1 MIFLEEVEEVYDLL
15 REFNGV
21 SVTARVILS
30 AVLGGLVGSERGR
43 RGRAAG
49 MRTHVLVCLGATMTS
64 MVGLYSAEVLGFSN
78 DPLRVSAQ
86 VISGIG
92 FLGAGT
98 IMTRSHA
105 QITGLTTAAG
115 LWATASLGLCIG
127 TGFYGGVLAA
137 FLVIMVTML
146 ALPSLERKRRTRRE
160 YVSYYLEL
168 DSIKRTNT
176 FYERIAS
183 VPEAEVQIMPARSGL
198 QGNVGLEL
206 TLPEDCREAEEL
218 VVGLRREEYV
228 LLLVPVGKY

>member
-1 MIFLEEVEEVYDLL
+1 MFLELEEAIDLL
-15 REFNGV
+15 QEFNGV
-21 SVTARVILS
+21 SVTVRVLL
-30 AVLGGLVGSERGR
+30 ADVLGGLVGSERGR

-49 MRTHVLVCLGATMTS
+49 MRTHVLVCLGAAMTS
-64 MVGLYSAEVLGFSN
+64 MVGLYSAEVLGFTN

-98 IMTRSHA
+98 IMTRNHA

-137 FLVIMVTML
+137 FLVILVTMV

-160 YVSYYLEL
+160 YVCYYLEL
-168 DSIKRTNT
+168 DNVKRTDD
-176 FYERIAS
+176 FYEQITP
-183 VPEAEVQIMPARSGL
+183 VPEAEVQIVPARSGL
-198 QGNVGLEL
+198 PGNVGLEL
-206 TLPEDCREAEEL
+206 TIPADWEESQQMLED
-218 VVGLRREEYV
+218 LRKQDYI
-228 LLLVPVGKY
+228 LLLIPVAKY

>member
-1 MIFLEEVEEVYDLL
+1 MLLELEEAIDLL
-15 REFNGV
+15 QEFNGV
-21 SVTARVILS
+21 SVTVRVLLA

-49 MRTHVLVCLGATMTS
+49 MRTHVLVCLGAAMTS
-64 MVGLYSAEVLGFSN
+64 MVGLYSAEVLGFTN

-98 IMTRSHA
+98 IMTRNHA

-137 FLVIMVTML
+137 FLVILVTMV

-160 YVSYYLEL
+160 YVCYYLEL
-168 DSIKRTNT
+168 DNVKRTDD
-176 FYERIAS
+176 FYELITP
-183 VPEAEVQIMPARSGL
+183 VPEAEVQIVPARSGL
-198 QGNVGLEL
+198 PGNVGLEL
-206 TLPEDCREAEEL
+206 TIPADWEESQQMLED
-218 VVGLRREEYV
+218 LRKQDYI
-228 LLLVPVGKY
+228 LLLIPVAKY

>member
-1 MIFLEEVEEVYDLL
+1 MLLELEGAIGLL
-15 REFNGV
+15 QEFNGV
-21 SVTARVILS
+21 SVTVRVLLA

-49 MRTHVLVCLGATMTS
+49 MRTHVLVCLGAAMTS
-64 MVGLYSAEVLGFSN
+64 MVGLYSAEILGFTN

-98 IMTRSHA
+98 IMTRNHA

-137 FLVIMVTML
+137 FLVILVTMV

-160 YVSYYLEL
+160 YVCYYLEL
-168 DSIKRTNT
+168 DNVKRTDD
-176 FYERIAS
+176 FYEQITP
-183 VPEAEVQIMPARSGL
+183 VPEAEVQIVPARSGL
-198 QGNVGLEL
+198 PGNVGLEL
-206 TLPEDCREAEEL
+206 TIPADWEESQQMLED
-218 VVGLRREEYV
+218 LRKQDYI
-228 LLLVPVGKY
+228 LLLIPVAKY

>member
-1 MIFLEEVEEVYDLL
+1 MLLELEEVIDLL
-15 REFNGV
+15 QEFNGV
-21 SVTARVILS
+21 SVTVRVLLA

-49 MRTHVLVCLGATMTS
+49 MRTHVLVCLGAAMTS
-64 MVGLYSAEVLGFSN
+64 MVGLYSAEVLGFTN

-98 IMTRSHA
+98 IMTRNHA

-137 FLVIMVTML
+137 FLVILVTMV

-160 YVSYYLEL
+160 YVCYYLEL
-168 DSIKRTNT
+168 DNVKRTDD
-176 FYERIAS
+176 FYEQITP
-183 VPEAEVQIMPARSGL
+183 VPEAEVQIVPTRSGL
-198 QGNVGLEL
+198 PGNVGLEL
-206 TLPEDCREAEEL
+206 TIPADWEESQQMLED
-218 VVGLRREEYV
+218 LRKQDYI
-228 LLLVPVGKY
+228 LLLIPVAKY

>member
-1 MIFLEEVEEVYDLL
+1 MLLELEEAIDLL
-15 REFNGV
+15 QEFNGV
-21 SVTARVILS
+21 SVTVRVLL
-30 AVLGGLVGSERGR
+30 AAALGGLVGSERGR

-49 MRTHVLVCLGATMTS
+49 MRTHVLVCLGAAMTS
-64 MVGLYSAEVLGFSN
+64 MVGLYSAEVLGFTN

-98 IMTRSHA
+98 IMTRNHA

-137 FLVIMVTML
+137 FLVILVTMV

-160 YVSYYLEL
+160 YVCYYLEL
-168 DSIKRTNT
+168 DNVKRTDD
-176 FYERIAS
+176 FYEQITP
-183 VPEAEVQIMPARSGL
+183 VPEAEVQIVPARSGL
-198 QGNVGLEL
+198 PGNVGLEL
-206 TLPEDCREAEEL
+206 TIPADWEESQQMLED
-218 VVGLRREEYV
+218 LRKQDYI
-228 LLLVPVGKY
+228 LLLIPVAKY

>member
-1 MIFLEEVEEVYDLL
+1 MFLELEEAIDLL
-15 REFNGV
+15 QEFNGV
-21 SVTARVILS
+21 SVTVRVLLA

-49 MRTHVLVCLGATMTS
+49 MRTHVLVCLGAAMTS
-64 MVGLYSAEVLGFSN
+64 MVGLYSAEVLGFTN

-98 IMTRSHA
+98 IMTRNHA

-137 FLVIMVTML
+137 FLVILVTMV

-160 YVSYYLEL
+160 YVCYYLEL
-168 DSIKRTNT
+168 DNVKRTDD
-176 FYERIAS
+176 FYELITP
-183 VPEAEVQIMPARSGL
+183 VPEAEVQIVPARSGL
-198 QGNVGLEL
+198 PGNVGLEL
-206 TLPEDCREAEEL
+206 TIPADWEESQQMLED
-218 VVGLRREEYV
+218 LRKQDYI
-228 LLLVPVGKY
+228 LLLIPVAKY

>member
-1 MIFLEEVEEVYDLL
+1 MLLELEEAIDLL
-15 REFNGV
+15 QEFNGV
-21 SVTARVILS
+21 SVTVRVLLA

-49 MRTHVLVCLGATMTS
+49 MRTHVLVCLGAAMTS
-64 MVGLYSAEVLGFSN
+64 MVGLYSAEVLGFTN

-98 IMTRSHA
+98 IMTRNHA

-115 LWATASLGLCIG
+115 LWATDSLGLCIG

-137 FLVIMVTML
+137 FLVILVTMV

-160 YVSYYLEL
+160 YVCYYLEL
-168 DSIKRTNT
+168 DNVKRTDD
-176 FYERIAS
+176 FYEQITP
-183 VPEAEVQIMPARSGL
+183 VPEAEVQIVPARSGL
-198 QGNVGLEL
+198 PGNVGLEL
-206 TLPEDCREAEEL
+206 TIPADWEESQQMLED
-218 VVGLRREEYV
+218 LRKQDYI
-228 LLLVPVGKY
+228 LLLIPVAKY

>member
-1 MIFLEEVEEVYDLL
+1 MFLELEEAIDLL
-15 REFNGV
+15 QEFNGV
-21 SVTARVILS
+21 SVTVRVLLA

-49 MRTHVLVCLGATMTS
+49 MRTHVLVCLGAAMTS
-64 MVGLYSAEVLGFSN
+64 MVGLYSAEVLGFTN

-98 IMTRSHA
+98 IMTRNHA

-137 FLVIMVTML
+137 FLVILVTMV

-160 YVSYYLEL
+160 YVCYYLEL
-168 DSIKRTNT
+168 DNVKRTDD
-176 FYERIAS
+176 FYEQITP
-183 VPEAEVQIMPARSGL
+183 VPEAEVQIVPARSGL
-198 QGNVGLEL
+198 PGNVGLEL
-206 TLPEDCREAEEL
+206 TIPADWEESQQMLED
-218 VVGLRREEYV
+218 LRKQDYI
-228 LLLVPVGKY
+228 LLLIPVAKY

>member
-1 MIFLEEVEEVYDLL
+1 MFLELEEAIDLL
-15 REFNGV
+15 QEFNGV
-21 SVTARVILS
+21 SVTVRVLLA

-49 MRTHVLVCLGATMTS
+49 MRTHVLVCLGAAMTS
-64 MVGLYSAEVLGFSN
+64 MVGLYSAEILGFTN

-98 IMTRSHA
+98 IMTRNHA

-137 FLVIMVTML
+137 FLVILVTMV

-160 YVSYYLEL
+160 YVCYYLEL
-168 DSIKRTNT
+168 DNVKRTDD
-176 FYERIAS
+176 FYEQITP
-183 VPEAEVQIMPARSGL
+183 VPEAEVQIVPARSGL
-198 QGNVGLEL
+198 PGNVGLEL
-206 TLPEDCREAEEL
+206 TIPADWEESQQMLED
-218 VVGLRREEYV
+218 LRKQDYI
-228 LLLVPVGKY
+228 LLLIPVAKY

>member
-1 MIFLEEVEEVYDLL
+1 MFLELEEAIDLL
-15 REFNGV
+15 QEFNGV
-21 SVTARVILS
+21 SVTVRVLLA

-49 MRTHVLVCLGATMTS
+49 MRTHVLVCLGAAMTS
-64 MVGLYSAEVLGFSN
+64 MVGLYSAEVLGFTN

-98 IMTRSHA
+98 IMTRNHA

-127 TGFYGGVLAA
+127 TGFYGGVLAG
-137 FLVIMVTML
+137 FLVILVTMV

-160 YVSYYLEL
+160 YVCYYLEL
-168 DSIKRTNT
+168 DNVKRTDD
-176 FYERIAS
+176 FYEQITP
-183 VPEAEVQIMPARSGL
+183 VPEAEVQIVPARSGL
-198 QGNVGLEL
+198 PGNVGLEL
-206 TLPEDCREAEEL
+206 TIPADWEESQQMLED
-218 VVGLRREEYV
+218 LRKQDYI
-228 LLLVPVGKY
+228 LLLIPVAKY

>member
-1 MIFLEEVEEVYDLL
+1 MLLELEEAIDLL
-15 REFNGV
+15 QEFNGV
-21 SVTARVILS
+21 SVTVRVLLA

-49 MRTHVLVCLGATMTS
+49 MRTHVLVCLGAAMTS
-64 MVGLYSAEVLGFSN
+64 MVGLYSAEVLGFTN

-98 IMTRSHA
+98 IMTRNHA

-127 TGFYGGVLAA
+127 TGFYGVVLAA
-137 FLVIMVTML
+137 FLVILVTMV

-160 YVSYYLEL
+160 YVCYYLEL
-168 DSIKRTNT
+168 DNVKRTDD
-176 FYERIAS
+176 FYEQITP
-183 VPEAEVQIMPARSGL
+183 VPEAEVQIVPARSGL
-198 QGNVGLEL
+198 PGNVGLEL
-206 TLPEDCREAEEL
+206 TIPADWEESQQMLED
-218 VVGLRREEYV
+218 LRKQDYI
-228 LLLVPVGKY
+228 LLLIPVAKY

>member
-1 MIFLEEVEEVYDLL
+1 MLLELEEAIDLL
-15 REFNGV
+15 QEFNGV
-21 SVTARVILS
+21 SVTVRVLLA

-49 MRTHVLVCLGATMTS
+49 MRTHVLVCLGAAMTS
-64 MVGLYSAEVLGFSN
+64 MVGLYSAEILGFTN

-98 IMTRSHA
+98 IMTRNHA

-137 FLVIMVTML
+137 FLVILVTMV

-160 YVSYYLEL
+160 YVCYYLEL
-168 DSIKRTNT
+168 DNVKRTDD
-176 FYERIAS
+176 FYEQITP
-183 VPEAEVQIMPARSGL
+183 VPEAEVQIVPARSGL
-198 QGNVGLEL
+198 PGNVGLEL
-206 TLPEDCREAEEL
+206 TIPADWEESQQILED
-218 VVGLRREEYV
+218 LRKQDYI
-228 LLLVPVGKY
+228 LLLIPVAKY

>member
-1 MIFLEEVEEVYDLL
+1 MLLELEEAIDLL
-15 REFNGV
+15 QEFNGV
-21 SVTARVILS
+21 SVTVRVLLA

-49 MRTHVLVCLGATMTS
+49 MRTHVLVCLGAAMTS
-64 MVGLYSAEVLGFSN
+64 MVGLYSAEVLGFTN

-98 IMTRSHA
+98 IMTRNHA

-137 FLVIMVTML
+137 FLVILVTMV

-160 YVSYYLEL
+160 YVCYYLEL
-168 DSIKRTNT
+168 DNVKRTDD
-176 FYERIAS
+176 FYEQIS
-183 VPEAEVQIMPARSGL
+183 PVPEAEVQIVPARSGL
-198 QGNVGLEL
+198 PGNVGLEL
-206 TLPEDCREAEEL
+206 TIPADWEESQQMLED
-218 VVGLRREEYV
+218 LRKQDYI
-228 LLLVPVGKY
+228 LLLIPVAKY

>member
-1 MIFLEEVEEVYDLL
+1 MLLELEEAIDLL
-15 REFNGV
+15 QEFNGV
-21 SVTARVILS
+21 SVTVRVLLA

-49 MRTHVLVCLGATMTS
+49 MRTHVLVCLGAAMTS
-64 MVGLYSAEVLGFSN
+64 MVGLYSAEVLGFTN

-98 IMTRSHA
+98 IMTRNHA

-137 FLVIMVTML
+137 FLVILVTMV

-160 YVSYYLEL
+160 YVCYYLEL
-168 DSIKRTNT
+168 DNVKRTDD
-176 FYERIAS
+176 FYERS
-183 VPEAEVQIMPARSGL
+183 LLCRRRRYRSSLPAAACPAMWGWS
-198 QGNVGLEL
+198 
-206 TLPEDCREAEEL
+206 
-218 VVGLRREEYV
+218 
-228 LLLVPVGKY
+228 

>member
-1 MIFLEEVEEVYDLL
+1 MLLELEEAIDLL
-15 REFNGV
+15 QEFNGV
-21 SVTARVILS
+21 SVTVRVLLA

-49 MRTHVLVCLGATMTS
+49 MRTHVLVCLGAAMTS
-64 MVGLYSAEVLGFSN
+64 MVGLYSAEVLGFTN

-98 IMTRSHA
+98 IMTRNHA

-137 FLVIMVTML
+137 FLVILVTMV

-160 YVSYYLEL
+160 YVCYYLEL
-168 DSIKRTNT
+168 DNVKRTDD
-176 FYERIAS
+176 FYEQITP
-183 VPEAEVQIMPARSGL
+183 VPEAEVQIVPARSGL
-198 QGNVGLEL
+198 PGNVGLEL
-206 TLPEDCREAEEL
+206 TIPADWEESQQMLED
-218 VVGLRREEYV
+218 LRKQDYI
-228 LLLVPVGKY
+228 LLLIPVAQY

>member
-1 MIFLEEVEEVYDLL
+1 MLLELEEAIDLL
-15 REFNGV
+15 QEFNGV
-21 SVTARVILS
+21 SVTVRVLLA

-49 MRTHVLVCLGATMTS
+49 MRTHVLVCLGAAMTS
-64 MVGLYSAEVLGFSN
+64 MVGLYSAEVLGFTN

-98 IMTRSHA
+98 IMTRNHA

-137 FLVIMVTML
+137 FLVILVTMV

-160 YVSYYLEL
+160 YVCYYLEL
-168 DSIKRTNT
+168 DNVKRTDD
-176 FYERIAS
+176 FYEQITP
-183 VPEAEVQIMPARSGL
+183 VPEAEVQIVPARSGL
-198 QGNVGLEL
+198 PGNVGLEL
-206 TLPEDCREAEEL
+206 TTTSCC
-218 VVGLRREEYV
+218 
-228 LLLVPVGKY
+228 

>member
-1 MIFLEEVEEVYDLL
+1 MFLELEEAIDLL
-15 REFNGV
+15 QEFNGV
-21 SVTARVILS
+21 SVTVRVLLA

-49 MRTHVLVCLGATMTS
+49 MRTHVLVCLGAAMTS
-64 MVGLYSAEVLGFSN
+64 MVGLYSAEVLGFTS

-98 IMTRSHA
+98 IMTRNHA

-137 FLVIMVTML
+137 FLVILVTMV

-160 YVSYYLEL
+160 YVCYYLEL
-168 DSIKRTNT
+168 DNVKRTDD
-176 FYERIAS
+176 FYEQITP
-183 VPEAEVQIMPARSGL
+183 VPEAEVQIVPARSGL
-198 QGNVGLEL
+198 PGNVGLEL
-206 TLPEDCREAEEL
+206 TIPADWEESQQMLED
-218 VVGLRREEYV
+218 LRKQDYI
-228 LLLVPVGKY
+228 LLLIPVAKY

>member
-1 MIFLEEVEEVYDLL
+1 MLLELEEAIDLL
-15 REFNGV
+15 QEFNGV
-21 SVTARVILS
+21 AVRGRVLRA
-30 AVLGGLVGSERGR
+30 AVRGGLVGSERGR

-49 MRTHVLVCLGATMTS
+49 MRTHVLVCLGAAMTS
-64 MVGLYSAEVLGFSN
+64 MVGLYSAEVLGFTN

-98 IMTRSHA
+98 IMTRNHA

-137 FLVIMVTML
+137 FLVILVTMV

-160 YVSYYLEL
+160 YVCYYLEL
-168 DSIKRTNT
+168 DNVKRTDD
-176 FYERIAS
+176 FYEQITP
-183 VPEAEVQIMPARSGL
+183 VPEAEVQIVPARSGL
-198 QGNVGLEL
+198 PGNVGLEL
-206 TLPEDCREAEEL
+206 TIPADWEESQQMLED
-218 VVGLRREEYV
+218 LRKQDYI
-228 LLLVPVGKY
+228 LLLIPVAKY

>member
-1 MIFLEEVEEVYDLL
+1 MFLELEEAIDLL
-15 REFNGV
+15 QEFNGV
-21 SVTARVILS
+21 SVTVRVLLA

-49 MRTHVLVCLGATMTS
+49 MRTHVLVCLGAAMTS
-64 MVGLYSAEVLGFSN
+64 MVGLYSAEVLGFTN

-98 IMTRSHA
+98 IMTRNHA

-137 FLVIMVTML
+137 FLVIMVTMV

-160 YVSYYLEL
+160 YVCYYLEL
-168 DSIKRTNT
+168 DNVKRTDD
-176 FYERIAS
+176 FYEQITP
-183 VPEAEVQIMPARSGL
+183 VPEAEVQIVPARSGL
-198 QGNVGLEL
+198 PGNVGLEL
-206 TLPEDCREAEEL
+206 TIPADWEESQQMLED
-218 VVGLRREEYV
+218 LRKQDYI
-228 LLLVPVGKY
+228 LLLIPVAKY

>member
-1 MIFLEEVEEVYDLL
+1 MLLEREEVSDLL
-15 REFNGV
+15 QEFNGV
-21 SVTARVILS
+21 SVTVRVLLA

-49 MRTHVLVCLGATMTS
+49 MRTHVLVCLGAAMTS
-64 MVGLYSAEVLGFSN
+64 MVGLYSAEVLGFTN

-98 IMTRSHA
+98 IMTRNHA

-137 FLVIMVTML
+137 FLVILVTMV

-160 YVSYYLEL
+160 YVCYYLEL
-168 DSIKRTNT
+168 DNVKRTDD
-176 FYERIAS
+176 FYEQITP
-183 VPEAEVQIMPARSGL
+183 VPEAEVQIVPARSGL
-198 QGNVGLEL
+198 PGNVGLEL
-206 TLPEDCREAEEL
+206 TIPADWEESQQMLED
-218 VVGLRREEYV
+218 LRKQDYI
-228 LLLVPVGKY
+228 LLLIPVAKY

>member
-1 MIFLEEVEEVYDLL
+1 MFLDLDDAIDLL
-15 REFNGV
+15 QEFNGV
-21 SVTARVILS
+21 SVTVRVLLA

-49 MRTHVLVCLGATMTS
+49 MRTHVLVCLGAAMTS
-64 MVGLYSAEVLGFSN
+64 MVGLYSAEVLGFTN

-98 IMTRSHA
+98 IMTRNHA

-137 FLVIMVTML
+137 FLVILVTMV

-160 YVSYYLEL
+160 YVCYYLEL
-168 DSIKRTNT
+168 DNVKRTDD
-176 FYERIAS
+176 FYEQITP
-183 VPEAEVQIMPARSGL
+183 VPEAEVQIVPARSGL
-198 QGNVGLEL
+198 PGNVGLEL
-206 TLPEDCREAEEL
+206 TIPADWEESQQMLED
-218 VVGLRREEYV
+218 LRKQDYI
-228 LLLVPVGKY
+228 LLLIPVAKY

>member
-1 MIFLEEVEEVYDLL
+1 MLLELEEVIDLL
-15 REFNGV
+15 QEFNGV
-21 SVTARVILS
+21 SVTVRVLLA

-49 MRTHVLVCLGATMTS
+49 MRTHVLVCLGAAMTS
-64 MVGLYSAEVLGFSN
+64 MVGLYSAEVLGFTN

-98 IMTRSHA
+98 IMTRNHA

-137 FLVIMVTML
+137 FLVILVTMV

-160 YVSYYLEL
+160 YVCYYLEL
-168 DSIKRTNT
+168 DNVKRTDD
-176 FYERIAS
+176 FYEQITP
-183 VPEAEVQIMPARSGL
+183 VPEAEVQIVPARSGL
-198 QGNVGLEL
+198 PGNVGLEL
-206 TLPEDCREAEEL
+206 TIPADWEESQQMLED
-218 VVGLRREEYV
+218 LRKQDYI
-228 LLLVPVGKY
+228 LLLIPVAKY

>member
-1 MIFLEEVEEVYDLL
+1 MLLELEEAIDLL
-15 REFNGV
+15 QEFNGV
-21 SVTARVILS
+21 SVTVRVLLA

-49 MRTHVLVCLGATMTS
+49 MRTHVLVCLGAAMTS
-64 MVGLYSAEVLGFSN
+64 MVGLYSAEILGFTN

-98 IMTRSHA
+98 IMTRNHA

-137 FLVIMVTML
+137 FLVILVTMV

-160 YVSYYLEL
+160 YVCYYLEL
-168 DSIKRTNT
+168 NNVKRTDD
-176 FYERIAS
+176 FYEQITP
-183 VPEAEVQIMPARSGL
+183 VPEAEVQIVPARSGL
-198 QGNVGLEL
+198 PGNVGLEL
-206 TLPEDCREAEEL
+206 TIPADWEESQQMLED
-218 VVGLRREEYV
+218 LRKQDYI
-228 LLLVPVGKY
+228 LLLIPVAKY

>member
-1 MIFLEEVEEVYDLL
+1 MFLELEEAIDLL
-15 REFNGV
+15 QEFNGV
-21 SVTARVILS
+21 SVTVRVLLA

-49 MRTHVLVCLGATMTS
+49 MRTHVLVCLGAAMTS
-64 MVGLYSAEVLGFSN
+64 MVGLYSAEVLGFTN

-98 IMTRSHA
+98 IMTRNHA
-105 QITGLTTAAG
+105 QITGLTTAPG

-137 FLVIMVTML
+137 FLVILVTMV

-160 YVSYYLEL
+160 YVCYYLEL
-168 DSIKRTNT
+168 DNVKRTDD
-176 FYERIAS
+176 FYEQITP
-183 VPEAEVQIMPARSGL
+183 VPEAEVQIVPARSGL
-198 QGNVGLEL
+198 PGNVGLEL
-206 TLPEDCREAEEL
+206 TIPADWEESQQMLED
-218 VVGLRREEYV
+218 LRKQDYI
-228 LLLVPVGKY
+228 LLLIPVAKY

>member
-1 MIFLEEVEEVYDLL
+1 MLLELEEAIDLL
-15 REFNGV
+15 QEFNGV
-21 SVTARVILS
+21 SVTVRVLLA

-49 MRTHVLVCLGATMTS
+49 MRTHVLVCLGAAMTS
-64 MVGLYSAEVLGFSN
+64 MVGLYSAEVLGFTN

-98 IMTRSHA
+98 IMTRNHA

-115 LWATASLGLCIG
+115 LWATASLGLFIG

-137 FLVIMVTML
+137 FLVILVTMV

-160 YVSYYLEL
+160 YVCYYLEL
-168 DSIKRTNT
+168 DNVKRTDD
-176 FYERIAS
+176 FYELITP
-183 VPEAEVQIMPARSGL
+183 VPEAEVQIVPARSGL
-198 QGNVGLEL
+198 PGNVGLEL
-206 TLPEDCREAEEL
+206 TIPADWEESQQMLED
-218 VVGLRREEYV
+218 LRKQDYI
-228 LLLVPVGKY
+228 LLLIPVAKY

>member
-1 MIFLEEVEEVYDLL
+1 MFLELEEAIDLL
-15 REFNGV
+15 QEFNGV
-21 SVTARVILS
+21 SVTVRVLLA

-49 MRTHVLVCLGATMTS
+49 MRTHVLVCLGAAMTS
-64 MVGLYSAEVLGFSN
+64 MVGLYSAEILGFTN

-98 IMTRSHA
+98 IMTRNHA

-137 FLVIMVTML
+137 FLVILVTMV

-160 YVSYYLEL
+160 YVCYYLEL
-168 DSIKRTNT
+168 DNVKRTDD
-176 FYERIAS
+176 FYELITP
-183 VPEAEVQIMPARSGL
+183 VPEAEVQIVPARSGL
-198 QGNVGLEL
+198 PGNVGLEL
-206 TLPEDCREAEEL
+206 TIPADWEESQQMLED
-218 VVGLRREEYV
+218 LRKQDYI
-228 LLLVPVGKY
+228 LLLIPVAKY

>member
-1 MIFLEEVEEVYDLL
+1 MLLELEEVIDLL
-15 REFNGV
+15 QEFNGV
-21 SVTARVILS
+21 SVTVRGLLA

-49 MRTHVLVCLGATMTS
+49 MRTHVLVCLGAAMTS
-64 MVGLYSAEVLGFSN
+64 MVGLYSAEVLGFTN

-98 IMTRSHA
+98 IMTRNHA

-137 FLVIMVTML
+137 FLVILVTMV

-160 YVSYYLEL
+160 YVCYYLEL
-168 DSIKRTNT
+168 DNVKRTDD
-176 FYERIAS
+176 FYEQITP
-183 VPEAEVQIMPARSGL
+183 VPEAEVQIVPARSGL
-198 QGNVGLEL
+198 PGNVGLEL
-206 TLPEDCREAEEL
+206 TIPADWEESQQMLED
-218 VVGLRREEYV
+218 LRKQDYI
-228 LLLVPVGKY
+228 LLLIPVAKY

>member
-1 MIFLEEVEEVYDLL
+1 MLLELEEAIDLL
-15 REFNGV
+15 QEFNGV
-21 SVTARVILS
+21 SVTVRVLLA

-49 MRTHVLVCLGATMTS
+49 MRTHVLVCLGAAMTS
-64 MVGLYSAEVLGFSN
+64 MVGLYSAEILGFTN

-98 IMTRSHA
+98 IMTRNHA
-105 QITGLTTAAG
+105 QVTGLTTAAG

-137 FLVIMVTML
+137 FLVILVTMV

-160 YVSYYLEL
+160 YVCYYLEL
-168 DSIKRTNT
+168 DNVKRTDD
-176 FYERIAS
+176 FYELITP
-183 VPEAEVQIMPARSGL
+183 VPEAEVQIVPARSGL
-198 QGNVGLEL
+198 PGNVGLEL
-206 TLPEDCREAEEL
+206 TIPADWEESQQMLED
-218 VVGLRREEYV
+218 LRKQDYI
-228 LLLVPVGKY
+228 LLLIPVAKY

>member
-1 MIFLEEVEEVYDLL
+1 MLLELEEAIDLL
-15 REFNGV
+15 QEFNGV
-21 SVTARVILS
+21 SVTVRVLLA
-30 AVLGGLVGSERGR
+30 AVLGGLVGSEGGR

-49 MRTHVLVCLGATMTS
+49 MRTHVLVCLGAAMTS
-64 MVGLYSAEVLGFSN
+64 MVGLYSAEVLGFTN

-98 IMTRSHA
+98 IMTRNHA

-137 FLVIMVTML
+137 FLVILVTMV

-160 YVSYYLEL
+160 YVCYYLEL
-168 DSIKRTNT
+168 DNVKRTDD
-176 FYERIAS
+176 FYEQITP
-183 VPEAEVQIMPARSGL
+183 VPEAEVQIVPARSGL
-198 QGNVGLEL
+198 PGNVGLEL
-206 TLPEDCREAEEL
+206 TIPADWEESQQMLED
-218 VVGLRREEYV
+218 LRKQDYI
-228 LLLVPVGKY
+228 LLLIPVAKY

>member
-1 MIFLEEVEEVYDLL
+1 MLLELEEAIDLL
-15 REFNGV
+15 QEFNGV
-21 SVTARVILS
+21 SVTVRVLLA

-49 MRTHVLVCLGATMTS
+49 MRTHVLVCLGAAMTS
-64 MVGLYSAEVLGFSN
+64 MVGLYSAEILGFTN

-98 IMTRSHA
+98 IMTRNHA

-137 FLVIMVTML
+137 FLVILVTMV

-160 YVSYYLEL
+160 YVCYYLEL
-168 DSIKRTNT
+168 DNVKRTDD
-176 FYERIAS
+176 FYELITP
-183 VPEAEVQIMPARSGL
+183 VPEAEVQIVPARSGL
-198 QGNVGLEL
+198 PGNVGLEL
-206 TLPEDCREAEEL
+206 TIPADWEESQQMLED
-218 VVGLRREEYV
+218 LRKQDYI
-228 LLLVPVGKY
+228 LLLIPVAKY

>member
-1 MIFLEEVEEVYDLL
+1 MLLELEEVIALL
-15 REFNGV
+15 QEFKGV
-21 SVTARVILS
+21 SVTVRVLLG

-49 MRTHVLVCLGATMTS
+49 MRTHVLVCLGAAMTS
-64 MVGLYSAEVLGFSN
+64 MVGLYSAEVLGFTN

-98 IMTRSHA
+98 IMTRNHA

-137 FLVIMVTML
+137 FLVILVTMV

-160 YVSYYLEL
+160 YVCYYLEL
-168 DSIKRTNT
+168 DNVKRTDD
-176 FYERIAS
+176 FYEQITP
-183 VPEAEVQIMPARSGL
+183 VPEAEVQIVPARSGL
-198 QGNVGLEL
+198 PGNVGLEL
-206 TLPEDCREAEEL
+206 TIPADWEESQQMLED
-218 VVGLRREEYV
+218 LRKQDYI
-228 LLLVPVGKY
+228 LLLIPVAKY